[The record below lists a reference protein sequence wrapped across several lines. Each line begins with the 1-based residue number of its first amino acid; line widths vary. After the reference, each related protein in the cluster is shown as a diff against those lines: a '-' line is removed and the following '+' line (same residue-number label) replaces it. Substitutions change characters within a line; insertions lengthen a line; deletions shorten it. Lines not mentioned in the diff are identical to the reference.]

1 MTVKAHEVLEAG
13 VKHMQD
19 RAATYDKPDGERSME
34 ATVDAFNVITGDGL
48 MNTEERGWLFMNILK
63 MVRSQQGDFKLDN
76 YEDGAAYWGLAA
88 EAAHKERVT
97 VDWPTEERIEAIG
110 QNGNDGAVYKK
121 YRDLEKPET
130 WKLGDYATMEWE
142 NHVAAGKI
150 IKISTNIYGDLCFT
164 VNSDD
169 RPYAY
174 SLATSVEARS

>member
-34 ATVDAFNVITGDGL
+34 ATVNAFNVITGDGL

-97 VDWPTEERIEAIG
+97 IDWPTDDRIETIG

-130 WKLGDYATMEWE
+130 WKVGDYAIMEWQSHAIKGEIIEISE
-142 NHVAAGKI
+142 N
-150 IKISTNIYGDLCFT
+150 SYGDLCFT
-164 VNSDD
+164 VDSDNMT
-169 RPYAY
+169 YAY
-174 SLATSVEARS
+174 SCATSVEARS